1 MESNNNQITRFGQW
15 LNESLTVKLVAI
27 FFLTLALL
35 IPSSLISDLVRE
47 RQYRQSEVTA
57 EVSASWSG
65 PQFIAGPVLM
75 LPYMKEMR
83 ILRQGTELTETQI
96 HYLYLLPELVQIQMD
111 TDTRLLSRGI
121 FDVAVY
127 ESNATVSGHFGRAN
141 LEREELLPEQI
152 LWDKARMVLGVG
164 DLRGVKEVSDIK
176 VGESEYS
183 LDEFARE
190 KVFEHN
196 LVVSPALSKAGWE
209 SLPFE
214 FALDMRG
221 TSQMQFLQL
230 AKQTDVKLTGNW
242 TSPKFVGQ
250 SLPDQRLVSD
260 DDFEAFWSLR
270 NFARSLPQ
278 QWTGG
283 ESTILGH
290 DMQFDPHLAGKSAP
304 TVSMADGGS
313 SVHYVDAFGVE
324 FLQPVNH
331 YHKSERAVKYA
342 ILIIILTFLALF
354 FTEIIAK
361 KRIHLVQ
368 YVLIGAAMMVFYALL
383 LAFSEH
389 VGFDWA
395 YGIAALATILLI
407 GVFIRNTLKKGKLA
421 WIFAA
426 LLGFFYLFI
435 FVIIQL
441 HDMALL
447 VGSVGLFLS
456 VAALMYFSSR
466 INWQEK

>member
-1 MESNNNQITRFGQW
+1 MESNHNQMTRFGQW
-15 LNESLTVKLVAI
+15 LNESLTVKLVVI

-35 IPSSLISDLVRE
+35 IPSSMINDLVRE

-65 PQFIAGPVLM
+65 PQFLAGPVLM
-75 LPYMKEMR
+75 LPYMKEVR
-83 ILRQGTELTETQI
+83 LIRQGTELTESQI
-96 HYLYLLPELVQIQMD
+96 HYLYILPEQVEIQMN

-127 ESNATVSGHFGRAN
+127 ESNATVSGHFGMAN
-141 LEREELLPEQI
+141 FEHEELLPEQI

-164 DLRGVKEVSDIK
+164 DLRGVKDVSDIR
-176 VGESEYS
+176 VGDSEYT

-196 LVVSPALSKAGWE
+196 LVVSPVFTDAVWE

-214 FALDMRG
+214 FSLDMRG
-221 TSQMQFLQL
+221 TSRMSFLQL
-230 AKQTDVKLTGNW
+230 AKHTDIKLAGNW
-242 TSPKFVGQ
+242 SSPKFVGQ
-250 SLPDQRLVSD
+250 SLPDQREVTD
-260 DDFEAFWSLR
+260 NNFEASWSLR
-270 NFARSLPQ
+270 NFARALPQ

-283 ESTILGH
+283 ETTILGQ
-290 DMQFDPHLAGKSAP
+290 DLVIESHLVPKSMPAP
-304 TVSMADGGS
+304 PVADVAS
-313 SVHYVDAFGVE
+313 SVHYIDAFGVE

-331 YHKSERAVKYA
+331 YHKNERAVKYA
-342 ILIIILTFLALF
+342 ILIIVLTFLALF

-361 KRIHLVQ
+361 RRIHLVQ
-368 YVLIGAAMMVFYALL
+368 YVLIGAAMLVFYALL

-395 YGIAALATILLI
+395 YGISALATILLI

-421 WIFAA
+421 WIFAS

-466 INWQEK
+466 INWLEK